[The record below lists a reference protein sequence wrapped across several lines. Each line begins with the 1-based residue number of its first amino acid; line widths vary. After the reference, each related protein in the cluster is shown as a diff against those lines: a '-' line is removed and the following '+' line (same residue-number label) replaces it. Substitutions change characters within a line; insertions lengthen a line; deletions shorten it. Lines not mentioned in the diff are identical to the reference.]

1 MAFKQLTDKRVA
13 VFFADGFEEVEAIAV
28 VDLLFRA
35 GIPCDTVSVSENLAV
50 TSSREVTLVADRTI
64 FDEGFDF
71 DDYDMLVLPGG
82 IPGMPN
88 LKACEPLCDALKK
101 HAEEG
106 RGVAAICA
114 SPSILAELGILAG
127 KHATANPH
135 FQDVLASN
143 GAVLEPG
150 EKAVRDGNVITSQG
164 MATAVWFGLE
174 IVKYYA
180 SDEVVE
186 HVKEGIVLM
195 D

>member
-1 MAFKQLTDKRVA
+1 MAFTALTDKRVA
-13 VFFADGFEEVEAIAV
+13 VFFAAGFEEVEAIAV

-35 GIPCDTVSVSENLAV
+35 GIPCDMVSITNNLQV
-50 TSSREVTLVADRTI
+50 TSSREVTVTCDRTI
-64 FDEGFDF
+64 EDDDFDF
-71 DDYDMLVLPGG
+71 DAYDMLVLPGG

-88 LKACEPLCDALKK
+88 LKACEPLCEALKK
-101 HAEEG
+101 HAAEG

-127 KHATANPH
+127 KRATANPH
-135 FQDVLASN
+135 FQQSVVEGGGILEA
-143 GAVLEPG
+143 GERAVT
-150 EKAVRDGNVITSQG
+150 DGNVITSQG
-164 MATAVWFGLE
+164 MATATWFGLE
-174 IVKYYA
+174 IVKRYV

>member
-1 MAFKQLTDKRVA
+1 MAFTQNTDKRVA
-13 VFFADGFEEVEAIAV
+13 VFFAAGFEEVEAIAV

-35 GIPCDTVSVSENLAV
+35 GIPCDMVSVTADLQV
-50 TSSREVTLVADRTI
+50 TSSREVTVVCDRSI
-64 FDEGFDF
+64 EEDDFDF
-71 DDYDMLVLPGG
+71 DAYDMLVLPGG

-101 HAEEG
+101 HAAEG

-135 FQDVLASN
+135 FQQSVVDN
-143 GAVLEPG
+143 GGILEADARAVT
-150 EKAVRDGNVITSQG
+150 DGSVITSQG
-164 MATAVWFGLE
+164 MATATWFGLE
-174 IVKYYA
+174 IVKRYV

-186 HVKEGIVLM
+186 RVKEGIVLM

>member
-1 MAFKQLTDKRVA
+1 MAFTALTDKRVA
-13 VFFADGFEEVEAIAV
+13 VFFAAGFEEVEAIAV

-35 GIPCDTVSVSENLAV
+35 GIPCDMVSITNNLQV
-50 TSSREVTLVADRTI
+50 TSSREVTVTCDRTI
-64 FDEGFDF
+64 EDDDFDF
-71 DDYDMLVLPGG
+71 DAYDMLVLPGG

-88 LKACEPLCDALKK
+88 LKACEPLCEALKK
-101 HAEEG
+101 HAAEG

-127 KHATANPH
+127 KRTTANPH
-135 FQDVLASN
+135 FQQSVVEGGGILEA
-143 GAVLEPG
+143 GERAVT
-150 EKAVRDGNVITSQG
+150 DGNVITSQG
-164 MATAVWFGLE
+164 MATATWFGLE
-174 IVKYYA
+174 IVKRYV

>member
-35 GIPCDTVSVSENLAV
+35 GIPCDMVSVSDNLAV
-50 TSSREVTLVADRTI
+50 TSSREVTVVADRTVA
-64 FDEGFDF
+64 DEGFDF
-71 DDYDMLVLPGG
+71 DEYDMLVLPGG
-82 IPGMPN
+82 VPGMPN
-88 LKACEPLCDALKK
+88 LKACEPLCAALKK
-101 HAEEG
+101 HAAEG

-135 FQDVLASN
+135 FQQSVVDN
-143 GAVLEPG
+143 GGILEADARAVT
-150 EKAVRDGNVITSQG
+150 DGNVITSQG
-164 MATAVWFGLE
+164 MATATWFGLE
-174 IVKYYA
+174 IVKRYVPA
-180 SDEVVE
+180 EVVE
-186 HVKEGIVLM
+186 RVKEGIVLM

>member
-35 GIPCDTVSVSENLAV
+35 GIPCDMVSVSDQLQV
-50 TSSREVTLVADRTI
+50 TSSRDVTVVADRTVE
-64 FDEGFDF
+64 DEDFDF

-88 LKACEPLCDALKK
+88 LKACEPLCEALKK
-101 HAEEG
+101 HTADG

-114 SPSILAELGILAG
+114 SPSILAELGILTG

-135 FQDVLASN
+135 FQQVLVDN
-143 GAVLEPG
+143 GAVLEAG
-150 EKAVRDGNVITSQG
+150 AKAVRDGNVITSQG
-164 MATAVWFGLE
+164 MATATWFGLE
-174 IVKYYA
+174 IVKYYV
-180 SDEVVE
+180 SEEVVE